1 MVFIWLSN
9 HVAGGSSQA
18 SQLNWKTV
26 FSSTWLLVPVSLD
39 ELLDV
44 VVLVLFVKENLFS
57 YTVTVSLASKK
68 RKTRQRAQSVVVLL
82 FTVVC
87 SWKKLKYFAHCAL
100 AYSPQRFL
108 FTDFQVWQIRNHST
122 GAVRGADP
130 PLLLSFFFKYSVNT
144 FS

>member
-1 MVFIWLSN
+1 M
-9 HVAGGSSQA
+9 AGGSSQA

-87 SWKKLKYFAHCAL
+87 S
-100 AYSPQRFL
+100 
-108 FTDFQVWQIRNHST
+108 
-122 GAVRGADP
+122 
-130 PLLLSFFFKYSVNT
+130 
-144 FS
+144 

>member
-1 MVFIWLSN
+1 MSLPHRRVRRSRLEVRTLNCTPCTFKSNIYSVIPRRGGNVEKLGGKMTLSARRLSN

-44 VVLVLFVKENLFS
+44 VVLVLFVKENRFS
-57 YTVTVSLASKK
+57 YTVTVSLAPKK

-87 SWKKLKYFAHCAL
+87 S
-100 AYSPQRFL
+100 
-108 FTDFQVWQIRNHST
+108 
-122 GAVRGADP
+122 
-130 PLLLSFFFKYSVNT
+130 
-144 FS
+144 